1 MDENMKELQVLP
13 EGWRWVA
20 MKEVCELNPR
30 RPAIDRSDS
39 MPTTFV
45 PMEAVDDVTGKMDTS
60 ATRPYSVVKKGYT
73 YFQEGDV
80 VFSKITPC
88 MQNGKHA
95 IAHGLLGGIAF
106 GTTEFHVIRPGPEI
120 DAHWLH
126 SYLRRP
132 EILREAERHFTGA
145 VGQRRVP
152 ISFLEELEIP
162 LPPLPEQKRIAAILT
177 ERLAA
182 VERARKAS
190 EARLE
195 AARALPTAYLRE
207 IFESGEARGWKKQ
220 PLGELVSEFRYGTSN
235 KSAKSGY
242 LTLRIPNIIGNDISL
257 EDLVNVP
264 VTDEE
269 VSRLRLM
276 DGDVLFVRTNGSPEY
291 IARSAVFRQSKFVDA
306 GIDPEQIIYASYLI
320 RARLISSRL
329 NPLFLQAYL
338 RTREGREAIFGK
350 CKTTAGQYNINTQG
364 LGSLE
369 IPVPPMALQ
378 DEIVNALGSKFSK
391 STVIVGIAEQA
402 QEAVEAL
409 SASLLRQAFSGAL

>member
-1 MDENMKELQVLP
+1 MKELQELP
-13 EGWRWVA
+13 VGWRWVHI
-20 MKEVCELNPR
+20 KEICELNPR

-45 PMEAVDDVTGKMDTS
+45 PMEAVDDVMGKMDTS

-95 IAHGLLGGIAF
+95 IAHGLLDGIAF
-106 GTTEFHVIRPGPEI
+106 GTTEFHIIRPGPKI

-182 VERARKAS
+182 VERAR
-190 EARLE
+190 L
-195 AARALPTAYLRE
+195 AAEEQLKQINNLP
-207 IFESGEARGWKKQ
+207 
-220 PLGELVSEFRYGTSN
+220 
-235 KSAKSGY
+235 
-242 LTLRIPNIIGNDISL
+242 
-257 EDLVNVP
+257 
-264 VTDEE
+264 
-269 VSRLRLM
+269 
-276 DGDVLFVRTNGSPEY
+276 
-291 IARSAVFRQSKFVDA
+291 
-306 GIDPEQIIYASYLI
+306 
-320 RARLISSRL
+320 
-329 NPLFLQAYL
+329 
-338 RTREGREAIFGK
+338 
-350 CKTTAGQYNINTQG
+350 
-364 LGSLE
+364 
-369 IPVPPMALQ
+369 
-378 DEIVNALGSKFSK
+378 
-391 STVIVGIAEQA
+391 
-402 QEAVEAL
+402 
-409 SASLLRQAFSGAL
+409 ASLLRQAFSGSL

>member
-1 MDENMKELQVLP
+1 MRLESGEMLP

-30 RPAIDRSDS
+30 RPAIDCSDS

-45 PMEAVDDVTGKMDTS
+45 PMEAVDDVMGKMDTS

-95 IAHGLLGGIAF
+95 IAHGLLDGIAF

-182 VERARKAS
+182 VEQARKAS

-195 AARALPTAYLRE
+195 AARALPAAYLRE
-207 IFESGEARGWKKQ
+207 VFESEEARGW
-220 PLGELVSEFRYGTSN
+220 PEVLLGDVLLCIEAGKSFQTGEIQACENELGVLKVSAVTWSSFKPDEAKVVNDYEPESHHRVCNGDLLISRANTKELVGAAVLVNKDYPLRLLSDKTLRLVVDPEQADKLYLLHSLRSSPARKHIEHFATGTSDSMRNISQGVIKSTPIRLPDLNTQRRIAGYFYTKN
-235 KSAKSGY
+235 KSADDASIAIQEQLIEIK
-242 LTLRIPNIIGNDISL
+242 
-257 EDLVNVP
+257 
-264 VTDEE
+264 
-269 VSRLRLM
+269 RL
-276 DGDVLFVRTNGSPEY
+276 
-291 IARSAVFRQSKFVDA
+291 
-306 GIDPEQIIYASYLI
+306 AS
-320 RARLISSRL
+320 
-329 NPLFLQAYL
+329 
-338 RTREGREAIFGK
+338 
-350 CKTTAGQYNINTQG
+350 
-364 LGSLE
+364 
-369 IPVPPMALQ
+369 
-378 DEIVNALGSKFSK
+378 
-391 STVIVGIAEQA
+391 
-402 QEAVEAL
+402 
-409 SASLLRQAFSGAL
+409 SLLRQAFSGAL